1 VLPSVPAAFLWGISL
16 ILLAHPAHG
25 NPGAYP
31 HLGFLGK
38 VRGIACLLFHCE
50 QGCELGDEVV
60 GGRVEDDAV
69 ELVIPRRKK
78 AWEASLG
85 GEIAARPHVAARVV
99 ALPSGRP
106 GRPLPDDDR
115 ELVMRLAG
123 DTWHGLDSLI
133 DREHQLPIDHVHL
146 GGRPGDLRVGD
157 YANVTTI
164 GLRLVSIV
172 AAHELGFLSR
182 TQAADRLR
190 AVLAT
195 LATLETYQGF
205 FYNYYDTT
213 SLERTSNLIS
223 FVDSSW
229 LTAGLIVTRQ
239 AFPELAPDATRLIDG
254 ASYRFFYD
262 ERLGRMAHGY
272 WVQRESPS
280 RYHYG
285 MLYAESRLG
294 SLIAIGKGDVPE
306 SHWYRMARTLP
317 ATCGWQRR
325 VPVERREKRI
335 GDERFYGGWYTWEN
349 ERFVA
354 SWGGSMFE
362 ALMPTL
368 VLDEARLAPAG
379 LGANDAAHVTVQ
391 RRWALETLG
400 YPAWGLSPSMAPAT
414 GEYREFGAHP
424 LGVLGY
430 EGGAVTPH
438 ASALV
443 LPLDLPAA
451 AANLRLLAERWPLYG
466 DFGFYDAVDPQTGAV
481 ARSYLA
487 LDQSMIFLAAAN
499 ALTDGAV
506 QRHFAAD
513 PIIARVLPLLAAEH
527 FFD

>member
-1 VLPSVPAAFLWGISL
+1 MLRSGVVAILSGISL
-16 ILLAHPAHG
+16 VLPTHPAHG
-25 NPGAYP
+25 AWGAYP
-31 HLGFLGK
+31 HLGLLEDI
-38 VRGIACLLFHCE
+38 RGIACQLFKCQE
-50 QGCELGDEVV
+50 PCELGDEVV
-60 GGRVEDDAV
+60 GGRVEDSAV
-69 ELVIPRRKK
+69 ETVVPKRKK

-85 GEIAARPHVAARVV
+85 GEVAARPYVASRLV
-99 ALPSGRP
+99 ALPSGQL
-106 GRPLPDDDR
+106 GRPLPTDDR
-115 ELVMRLAG
+115 ELVMRLAR
-123 DTWHGLDSLI
+123 DTWRGLEALI
-133 DREHQLPIDHVHL
+133 DREHQLPVDHVHL
-146 GGRPGDLRVGD
+146 GARMRDVRVGD

-164 GLRLVSIV
+164 GLRLAAIV
-172 AAHELGFLSR
+172 AAHELGFLAR
-182 TQAADRLR
+182 DDAARRLR

-195 LATLETYQGF
+195 LATLETHAGF
-205 FYNYYDTT
+205 FFNYYDTT

-239 AFPELAPDATRLIDG
+239 AFPELAPEATRLIDG
-254 ASYRFFYD
+254 ANYRFFYD
-262 ERLGRMAHGY
+262 EQLGRMAHGY
-272 WVQRESPS
+272 WVHREQPS

-306 SHWYRMARTLP
+306 EHWYRMARTLP
-317 ATCGWQRR
+317 PSCGWQGQR
-325 VPVERREKRI
+325 PVMRHKKRL
-335 GDERFYGGWYTWEN
+335 GEHEFHGGWYTWQN

-368 VLDEARLAPAG
+368 VLDEPRLAPAS
-379 LGANDAAHVTVQ
+379 LGANAAAHATVQ

-400 YPAWGLSPSMAPAT
+400 YPVWGLSPSMTPGS
-414 GEYREFGAHP
+414 GEYREFGARP

-430 EGGAVTPH
+430 GGGAVTPH

-443 LPLDLPAA
+443 LLLDLPAA
-451 AANLRLLAERWPLYG
+451 AENLRQLAARYPVYG
-466 DFGFYDAVDPQTGAV
+466 EFGFYDAVEPATGAV
-481 ARSYLA
+481 AKSYLA

-499 ALTDGAV
+499 ALTGGAV

-513 PIIARVLPLLAAEH
+513 PVVARVLPLLAAER

>member
-1 VLPSVPAAFLWGISL
+1 MIRPVLAGLIWGISL
-16 ILLAHPAHG
+16 ILPLHPAFG
-25 NPGAYP
+25 SWGAYP
-31 HLGFLGK
+31 HPGFLDE

-50 QGCELGDEVV
+50 EGCELGDEVV
-60 GGRVEDDAV
+60 GGRVEESAV
-69 ELVIPRRKK
+69 EVVVPRRKK

-85 GEIAARPHVAARVV
+85 GEVAARPYVAARLV
-99 ALPSGRP
+99 ALPTGRQ
-106 GRPLPDDDR
+106 GRPLPIDDR
-115 ELVMRLAG
+115 DFVMRLAR
-123 DTWHGLDSLI
+123 DTWRGLEALV
-133 DREHQLPIDHVHL
+133 DREHQLPVDHVHL
-146 GGRPGDLRVGD
+146 DSRAVRVGD

-164 GLRLVSIV
+164 GLRLAAIV
-172 AAHELGFLSR
+172 AAHELGLLAR
-182 TQAADRLR
+182 GDALNRLR

-195 LATLETYQGF
+195 LATLERHAGF
-205 FYNYYDTT
+205 FFNYYDTT

-239 AFPELAPDATRLIDG
+239 AFPELAPEASRLIDG

-262 ERLGRMAHGY
+262 EGLGRMAHGY
-272 WVQRESPS
+272 WVHRERPS

-306 SHWYRMARTLP
+306 AHWYRMARTLP
-317 ATCGWQRR
+317 ASCGWQGQT
-325 VPVERREKRI
+325 PVARHKKRI
-335 GDERFYGGWYTWEN
+335 GEHDFYGGWYAWQG

-379 LGANDAAHVTVQ
+379 LGANDAAHATVQ
-391 RRWALETLG
+391 RRWALERLG
-400 YPAWGLSPSMAPAT
+400 SPVWGLSPSMAPGA
-414 GEYREFGAHP
+414 GEYREFGVRP

-430 EGGAVTPH
+430 GAGAVTPH

-443 LPLDLPAA
+443 LPLDMPAA
-451 AANLRLLAERWPLYG
+451 AANLRRLAERYPLYG
-466 DFGFYDAVDPQTGAV
+466 EYGFYDAVEPETGAV
-481 ARSYLA
+481 AKSYLA

-513 PIIARVLPLLAAEH
+513 PIVVRVLPLLAAER

>member
-1 VLPSVPAAFLWGISL
+1 VLRSGPAALFWGISL

-25 NPGAYP
+25 IRGAYTHP
-31 HLGFLGK
+31 ALLGK
-38 VRGIACLLFHCE
+38 VRDMACLLFHCE

-69 ELVIPRRKK
+69 EVVVPRRKK
-78 AWEASLG
+78 AWEAALG

-99 ALPSGRP
+99 ALPTGRP
-106 GRPLPDDDR
+106 GRPLPAGDR
-115 ELVMRLAG
+115 ELVLRVAR
-123 DTWHGLDSLI
+123 DTWRGLDALI

-146 GGRPGDLRVGD
+146 GARRGDMRVGD

-164 GLRLVSIV
+164 GLRLAAVV

-182 TQAADRLR
+182 YEAADRLR

-195 LATLETYQGF
+195 LATLETHDGF
-205 FYNYYDTT
+205 FFNYYDTT

-229 LTAGLIVTRQ
+229 LTAGLIVARQ
-239 AFPELAPDATRLIDG
+239 AFPELGPDASRFIDG

-272 WVQRESPS
+272 WVQRDSPS

-306 SHWYRMARTLP
+306 AHWYRMARTLP
-317 ATCGWQRR
+317 PACAWQRR
-325 VPVERREKRI
+325 VPVGRREKRI
-335 GDERFYGGWYTWEN
+335 GDERFYGGWYTWED

-368 VLDEARLAPAG
+368 VLDEARLAPAS
-379 LGANDAAHVTVQ
+379 LGANDAAHVRVQ
-391 RRWALETLG
+391 RRWAIETLG
-400 YPAWGLSPSMAPAT
+400 YPAWGLSPSMAPGT
-414 GEYREFGAHP
+414 GEYREYGAHP

-438 ASALV
+438 ASALA
-443 LPLDLPAA
+443 LPIDLPAA
-451 AANLRLLAERWPLYG
+451 AGNLRLLAERWPLYG
-466 DFGFYDAVDPQTGAV
+466 DFGFYDAVDPATGAI
-481 ARSYLA
+481 AKSYLA

-506 QRHFAAD
+506 QRYFAAD
-513 PIIARVLPLLAAEH
+513 PIIARVMPLLAREH

>member
-1 VLPSVPAAFLWGISL
+1 
-16 ILLAHPAHG
+16 
-25 NPGAYP
+25 
-31 HLGFLGK
+31 
-38 VRGIACLLFHCE
+38 
-50 QGCELGDEVV
+50 VV
-60 GGRVEDDAV
+60 GGRVEESAV
-69 ELVIPRRKK
+69 EVVVPTRKK

-85 GEIAARPHVAARVV
+85 GEVAARPYVAARL
-99 ALPSGRP
+99 AGLPSGQA
-106 GRPLPDDDR
+106 GRQLPADDR
-115 ELVMRLAG
+115 DLLTRVAR
-123 DTWHGLDSLI
+123 DTWRGLEALV
-133 DREHQLPIDHVHL
+133 DREHQLPVDHVHL
-146 GGRPGDLRVGD
+146 GARMRDVRVGD
-157 YANVTTI
+157 YANVTTV
-164 GLRLVSIV
+164 GLRLAAIV
-172 AAHELGFLSR
+172 AAHELGFLAR
-182 TQAADRLR
+182 DEAADRLR

-195 LATLETYQGF
+195 LATLETHAGF
-205 FYNYYDTT
+205 FFNYYDTT

-229 LTAGLIVTRQ
+229 LTAGLIVARQ
-239 AFPELAPDATRLIDG
+239 AFPELAPEATRLIDR

-262 ERLGRMAHGY
+262 EQLGRMAHGY
-272 WVQRESPS
+272 WVHRERPS

-306 SHWYRMARTLP
+306 EHWYRMARTLP
-317 ATCGWQRR
+317 ASCGWQGQPPIMRH
-325 VPVERREKRI
+325 EKRL
-335 GDERFYGGWYTWEN
+335 GDHEFFGGWYAWQN

-368 VLDEARLAPAG
+368 VLDEARLAPAS
-379 LGANDAAHVTVQ
+379 LGANDIAHATVQ
-391 RRWALETLG
+391 RRWALEMLG
-400 YPAWGLSPSMAPAT
+400 YPVWGLSPSMTPGA
-414 GEYREFGAHP
+414 GEYREFGARP

-430 EGGAVTPH
+430 GAGVVTPH

-451 AANLRLLAERWPLYG
+451 AANLRELAARYRLYG
-466 DFGFYDAVDPQTGAV
+466 EFGFYDAVDPATGAV

-499 ALTDGAV
+499 ALTGGAV

-513 PIIARVLPLLAAEH
+513 PVVARVLPLLAAER